1 MLPHGGLPVNILVS
15 GSTGLVGSALCPAL
29 RQAGHRVTRLVRTR
43 PASATGDAWW
53 NPEAGQIDPPGP
65 DGFDAVVHLAGE
77 GIAAGRWTAGQK
89 ARIRDSR
96 VQGTGLIANAIA
108 RASRPPRVLVSASA
122 IGYYG
127 DRGET
132 VLTEEAAPGQ
142 GFLPEVCRAWED
154 ATSAALTRGV
164 RVVRLR
170 IGVVLSPKGGA
181 LAKMLP
187 PFRLGFGGRLG
198 TGKQYMSW
206 ISLEDLVGVIRAALQ
221 NDTLTGP
228 VNAVSP
234 LPVTN
239 SAFTAALAATLHR
252 PALFPMPAFA
262 ARLAFGEM
270 ADALLLASARVE
282 PARLLAAGHIFRHPA
297 LPQALLELLPG

>member
-1 MLPHGGLPVNILVS
+1 M
-15 GSTGLVGSALCPAL
+15 
-29 RQAGHRVTRLVRTR
+29 RVTRLVRTR

-77 GIAAGRWTAGQK
+77 GIATGRWTAARK

-96 VQGTGLIANAIA
+96 IHGTTLLAGAIA
-108 RASRPPRVLVSASA
+108 RAARPPRVLVSASA

-127 DRGET
+127 DRGEA
-132 VLTEEAAPGQ
+132 VLKEDAAPGQ
-142 GFLPEVCRAWED
+142 GFLPDVCRAWEE
-154 ATSAALTRGV
+154 ATSPAEGRGV

-187 PFRLGFGGRLG
+187 PFRLGLGGRLG
-198 TGKQYMSW
+198 SGRQYMSW
-206 ISLEDLVGVIRAALQ
+206 VSLDDLVGVIRAALQ
-221 NDTLTGP
+221 NEALRGP

-234 LPVTN
+234 QPVTN
-239 SAFTAALAATLHR
+239 TAFTAALAAALHR
-252 PALFPMPAFA
+252 PAIFPMPAAA
-262 ARLAFGEM
+262 ARLLFGEM

-282 PARLLAAGHIFRHPA
+282 PARLTAAGHVFRHPTLPAA
-297 LPQALLELLPG
+297 LRDLLPG